1 MKDMR
6 EFLSAVVEYVELT
19 DQAIGGL
26 RKQATEA
33 KAPAFSDE
41 ALTKT
46 ADALVQAGL
55 LSLRAVEVLVQS
67 FRAAPDKALDS
78 LRKVAA
84 QLAPSA
90 RGKEIGTPAVRPNR
104 RTDGSQQKRESDRQ
118 FEKDFRLN

>member
-19 DQAIGGL
+19 DQTIGGL
-26 RKQATEA
+26 RKQASV

-41 ALTKT
+41 SLTKT
-46 ADALVQAGL
+46 ADMLVQAGL
-55 LSLRAVEVLVQS
+55 LSPRAVDALVQS
-67 FRAAPDKALDS
+67 FRDAPDKALDS
-78 LRKVAA
+78 LQKVAA

-104 RTDGSQQKRESDRQ
+104 RTDGTKQKRESDRQ
-118 FEKDFRLN
+118 FEIDFRLN

>member
-19 DQAIGGL
+19 DQTIGGL
-26 RKQATEA
+26 RKQASA

-46 ADALVQAGL
+46 ADTLVQAGL
-55 LSLRAVEVLVQS
+55 LSPRAVETLVQS
-67 FRAAPDKALDS
+67 FREAPDKALDS
-78 LRKVAA
+78 LQKVAA
-84 QLAPSA
+84 QSAPSA

-104 RTDGSQQKRESDRQ
+104 RTDGTQKQRESDRQ
-118 FEKDFRLN
+118 FEKDFRLF